1 MIASMTAFARRDVES
16 TLGSFSWEM
25 RAVNHRYLELTVRL
39 PDDLRYLESQVRERI
54 GGRFARG
61 KVECALRFRPGSG
74 AGVQMHVNEALL
86 QRLVGAV
93 HAVEQKFLA
102 LSPGSAFDILR
113 WPGVL
118 NVEEVN
124 KDALQAAA
132 MEALAGAIDDFQ
144 KTRAREGAKLAE
156 TIMQRCAT
164 LATRVGEVRARLP
177 QLVPQFRQRLVDRLA
192 AVRQE
197 LDPQRLEQEIVMFA
211 QRVDVAEELDRLD
224 VHVEEVRRIMNEG
237 GAVGR
242 RLDFLMQELNREA
255 NTLASKSADVEL
267 TRLAVDMK
275 VLIEQ
280 MREQVQNIE

>member
-1 MIASMTAFARRDVES
+1 MTAFARRDVES
-16 TLGSFSWEM
+16 SVGSFSWEM

-39 PDDLRYLESQVRERI
+39 PDDLRYLENAVRERI

-61 KVECALRFRPGSG
+61 KIECGLRFRPGLA
-74 AGVQMHVNEALL
+74 AGVQMHVNEPLL
-86 QRLVGAV
+86 LRLVAAV
-93 HAVEQKFLA
+93 HTVEQKFLS

-118 NVEEVN
+118 NVEESN

-132 MEALAGAIDDFQ
+132 LGALADTLDDFQ
-144 KTRAREGAKLAE
+144 QTRAREGAKLGDMIA
-156 TIMQRCAT
+156 QRCT
-164 LATRVGEVRARLP
+164 LLAARVADVRARLP
-177 QLVPQFRQRLVDRLA
+177 QLLPQFKQRLLDRLA

-197 LDPQRLEQEIVMFA
+197 LDTQRLEQELVIFA
-211 QRVDVAEELDRLD
+211 QRVDVSEELDRLD
-224 VHVEEVRRIMNEG
+224 VHVAEVRRILDEG

-255 NTLASKSADVEL
+255 NTLASKSTDAEL